1 MQGNV
6 EDMYRDRANKC
17 KKTLRVILTA
27 VIPVLAM
34 LFLFREADIR
44 QRADHSGI
52 PDAVSSRTVNGEC
65 YLDVVAN
72 EDRIEDEAEFART
85 VVQMCRDNSFH
96 SMRLSTDQ
104 TGYPSR
110 LEIKVYL
117 QRADVNTVEPELE
130 IRYEPAEE
138 PDEEKP
144 DEEKADA
151 EGAKGTGVKEA
162 GYNIKDDEEKYALY
176 IDDKDIP

>member
-1 MQGNV
+1 
-6 EDMYRDRANKC
+6 MYRDRV
-17 KKTLRVILTA
+17 KKSKKALLMIITA
-27 VIPVLAM
+27 VILILAL
-34 LFLFREADIR
+34 LFLFKGRDSR
-44 QRADHSGI
+44 RRADYSGI
-52 PDAVSSRTVNGEC
+52 PDVVSSRTVNGEC

-72 EDRIEDEAEFART
+72 SDRIEDEVEFART

-117 QRADVNTVEPELE
+117 QRADVNTVEPEFE

-176 IDDKDIP
+176 IDDRDIP